1 MTVLF
6 KKKRDGVTYEVRSA
20 GNTRRLYTNGAFHTQ
35 FNPQHLF
42 TSGVWDLLSLPSL
55 CLPTPPKKVLVLGVA
70 GGTAIHQLCK
80 MHNLE
85 QIVGIELDST
95 HVQLAKDYFQL
106 DYPKL
111 ELVQADARK
120 WLETCHDKFDY
131 IVDDIF
137 IHAEGDPQRPY
148 AADQR
153 WLRLLTQH
161 LTINGTLVQNHIDN
175 RQSKRA
181 LGYFSGGAVLE
192 FSTEKYANKV
202 LAWFKSGTG
211 KALKKNLRDELEQ
224 WPRST
229 THRLRHRCRV
239 ISK

>member
-1 MTVLF
+1 MAVLF
-6 KKKRDGVTYEVRSA
+6 KKKRNGVTYEVRSA

-35 FNPQHLF
+35 FNPRHLF
-42 TSGVWDLLSLPSL
+42 TRGVWDLLSLPSL
-55 CLPTPPKKVLVLGVA
+55 CQPTPPKKVLVLGVA
-70 GGTAIHQLCK
+70 GGTVIHQLYK
-80 MHNLE
+80 MHSLE
-85 QIVGIELDST
+85 KIVGIELDST

-111 ELVQADARK
+111 ELIQADART
-120 WLETCHDKFDY
+120 WLESRDDKFDY

-137 IHAEGDPQRPY
+137 IHAQGDPERPY
-148 AADQR
+148 AADRR
-153 WLRLLTQH
+153 WSRLLAQH
-161 LTINGTLVQNHIDN
+161 LTINGTLVQNHISH

-181 LGYFSGGAVLE
+181 LPYFGRGTVLE

-202 LAWFKSGTG
+202 LAWFKSGAAKT
-211 KALKKNLRDELEQ
+211 LKKNLGKELGN

-239 ISK
+239 ISR

>member
-6 KKKRDGVTYEVRSA
+6 KNKIDGVTYEVRSA

-55 CLPTPPKKVLVLGVA
+55 CLPTQPKKVLVLGVA
-70 GGTAIHQLCK
+70 GGAVIHQLCK
-80 MHNLE
+80 MHSLE
-85 QIVGIELDST
+85 KIVGIELDST
-95 HVQLAKDYFQL
+95 HVQLATDYFQL
-106 DYPKL
+106 DYSEL
-111 ELVQADARK
+111 ELVHADARQ
-120 WLETCHDKFDY
+120 WLESCSNEFDY

-137 IHAEGDPQRPY
+137 IHAEGDPERPY
-148 AADQR
+148 TAGLS
-153 WLRLLTQH
+153 WFSMLTQH
-161 LTINGTLVQNHIDN
+161 LTINGALIQNHIDN

-181 LGYFSGGAVLE
+181 LGYFGRGAVLE
-192 FSTEKYANKV
+192 FSTEKYSNKV

-211 KALKKNLRDELEQ
+211 KVLKKNLREGLAQ

-239 ISK
+239 ISR

>member
-1 MTVLF
+1 M
-6 KKKRDGVTYEVRSA
+6 
-20 GNTRRLYTNGAFHTQ
+20 
-35 FNPQHLF
+35 
-42 TSGVWDLLSLPSL
+42 WDLLSLPSL
-55 CLPTPPKKVLVLGVA
+55 CLPTWPKNVLVLGVA

-80 MHNLE
+80 MLSLE
-85 QIVGIELDST
+85 QIVGIELDPT

-106 DYPKL
+106 DYPML
-111 ELVQADARK
+111 ALVQADARN

-131 IVDDIF
+131 IIDDVF
-137 IHAEGDPQRPY
+137 IHSEGDPQRPY
-148 AADQR
+148 AADRR

-161 LTINGTLVQNHIDN
+161 LAINGTLVQNHIDT

-181 LGYFSGGAVLE
+181 LGYFSRGAVLE

-202 LAWFKSGTG
+202 LACFKSGTG
-211 KALKKNLRDELEQ
+211 KALKNSLRNTLEQ

-239 ISK
+239 ISG

>member
-1 MTVLF
+1 
-6 KKKRDGVTYEVRSA
+6 VRSA

-35 FNPQHLF
+35 FNSQHLF

-70 GGTAIHQLCK
+70 GGTFIHQMCK
-80 MHNLE
+80 MHRLE
-85 QIVGIELDST
+85 KLVGIELDST
-95 HVQLAKDYFQL
+95 HVQLATDYFQL
-106 DYPKL
+106 DYTEL
-111 ELVQADARK
+111 ELVYADARQ
-120 WLETCHDKFDY
+120 WLESCINQFDY

-137 IHAEGDPQRPY
+137 IHAEGDLERPY
-148 AADQR
+148 AADPR
-153 WLRLLTQH
+153 WLSILTEH
-161 LTINGTLVQNHIDN
+161 LTINGTLVQNHIDS

-181 LGYFSGGAVLE
+181 LGYFSRGAVLE

-202 LAWFKSGTG
+202 LALFKSGTG
-211 KALKKNLRDELEQ
+211 VLKKNLRERLKQ

-239 ISK
+239 ISR

>member
-1 MTVLF
+1 MAILL
-6 KKKRDGVTYEVRSA
+6 KKRRGGVTYEVRSA

-35 FNPQHLF
+35 LNPQHLF

-55 CLPTPPKKVLVLGVA
+55 CLPTPPKNVLVLGVA

-80 MHNLE
+80 MLSLE
-85 QIVGIELDST
+85 QIVGIELDPT

-106 DYPKL
+106 DYPML
-111 ELVQADARK
+111 ALVQADARN

-131 IVDDIF
+131 IIDDVF
-137 IHAEGDPQRPY
+137 IHSEGDPQRPY
-148 AADQR
+148 AADRR

-161 LTINGTLVQNHIDN
+161 LAINGTLVQNHIDT

-181 LGYFSGGAVLE
+181 LGYFSRGTVLE

-202 LAWFKSGTG
+202 LAWFKSVTG
-211 KALKKNLRDELEQ
+211 KALKNKLRNELEQ

-229 THRLRHRCRV
+229 TQRLRHRCRV
-239 ISK
+239 ISG